1 MSPNELEWALK
12 QSCAG
17 GALMNEWP
25 VEDSVAVWLADSIWM
40 FLERATPVQVA
51 GIEVA
56 RRVNQGPTF
65 SGEPLGLVGAPV
77 ACVRQEAD
85 TANGRRTGQ
94 TDLQDACGP
103 PHKHDD
109 SSWSGWRCEGEKIAH
124 WTAGVTERAGELIG

>member
-1 MSPNELEWALK
+1 
-12 QSCAG
+12 
-17 GALMNEWP
+17 MNEWP

-51 GIEVA
+51 GIEVV
-56 RRVNQGPTF
+56 RRVDQDPTF
-65 SGEPLGLVGAPV
+65 SGQPLEGLFSAPV

-109 SSWSGWRCEGEKIAH
+109 SSWSGWRCEGEKIPHGA
-124 WTAGVTERAGELIG
+124 TGVTERAGELIG

>member
-94 TDLQDACGP
+94 TDLQNACGP

-124 WTAGVTERAGELIG
+124 WAARVTERAGELIG

>member
-1 MSPNELEWALK
+1 MNGRLK

-17 GALMNEWP
+17 RALMNEWP
-25 VEDSVAVWLADSIWM
+25 VEDRETVWLADSIWM

-65 SGEPLGLVGAPV
+65 SGEPLGLIGAPV

-124 WTAGVTERAGELIG
+124 WAAGVTERAGELIG